1 MSPAWSFWNTRRH
14 VLWTVSA
21 ANPEINVQ
29 FYMTVLYLTAL
40 DCPISQGCKTML
52 QTIAGGICGARG
64 STFFI
69 VSPQR
74 ENRSRSEASNLE
86 A

>member
-1 MSPAWSFWNTRRH
+1 
-14 VLWTVSA
+14 
-21 ANPEINVQ
+21 
-29 FYMTVLYLTAL
+29 MTVLYLTAL